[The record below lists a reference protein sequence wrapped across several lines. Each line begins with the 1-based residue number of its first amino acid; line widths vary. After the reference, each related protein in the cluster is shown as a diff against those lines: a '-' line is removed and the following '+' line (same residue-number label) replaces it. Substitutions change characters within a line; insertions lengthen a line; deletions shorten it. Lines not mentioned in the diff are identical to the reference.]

1 METNR
6 SQGDKQKKSRFNIN
20 QKTKQK
26 PLKSMEKNKKSG
38 LKRDKQ
44 SLFDYEKFLRSHKI
58 FNKNAKKRSKKL

>member
-26 PLKSMEKNKKSG
+26 PLKSMEKNKKRG

-44 SLFDYEKFLRSHKI
+44 SLFDYENFLRSHKI